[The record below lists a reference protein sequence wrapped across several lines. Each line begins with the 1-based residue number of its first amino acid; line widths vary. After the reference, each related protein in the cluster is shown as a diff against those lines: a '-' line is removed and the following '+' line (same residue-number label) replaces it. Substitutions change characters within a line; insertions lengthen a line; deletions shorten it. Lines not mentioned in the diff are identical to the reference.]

1 VLHTLTT
8 ISLVGPYLTINII
21 LGRRMQSA
29 TTFDR
34 IFLLVW
40 S

>member
-1 VLHTLTT
+1 
-8 ISLVGPYLTINII
+8 
-21 LGRRMQSA
+21 MQSA